1 MRAAVVALL
10 LLAAV
15 TAAACGGSSPAGT
28 SATSTGAATTRVG
41 CSDGEL
47 TMVVQQQIT
56 VLNALTT
63 DISRDWFLTKEK
75 QQAGIAAAT
84 AELGQLDT
92 VAHALDAC
100 RAEASEQQAKL
111 IEPALAADA
120 AIRDFADA
128 TIAIAKGKSLSA
140 AQKALRKA
148 RPEMEKLTATLTRAL
163 AALST
168 QWQVW
173 QLDHKS

>member
-1 MRAAVVALL
+1 MRLAVVAAL
-10 LLAAV
+10 LLAALA
-15 TAAACGGSSPAGT
+15 AAACGGTSSSAGGT
-28 SATSTGAATTRVG
+28 TAAASTAAKGG
-41 CSDGEL
+41 CSDAEL

-100 RAEASEQQAKL
+100 RAKASKQQAAL

-128 TIAIAKGKSLSA
+128 TIAIAKGKSMSA